1 MELVMKRPIRFFET
15 LQKLIPQK
23 GGNIVYEE
31 KAHGKCENYNDI
43 LDDILAEC
51 GNPNRT
57 SELIIIDRYFTQID
71 CACADEVARRLFEWK
86 EKHQI
91 DQIIIWTK
99 ERKNCFEEKIRKEV
113 SICKIKDSIH
123 DRFWIFKNGNMCKVV
138 SVGASFNGFI
148 ENTKHVFYITSVKEC
163 DVENLLKILYEHG
176 IKIL

>member
-1 MELVMKRPIRFFET
+1 MELVMKRPTGFFEA

-31 KAHGKCENYNDI
+31 RAHGKSEDYNDI

-57 SELIIIDRYFTQID
+57 NELIIVDYYFTQID
-71 CACADEVARRLFEWK
+71 CACADEVAHRLFEWK
-86 EKHQI
+86 ERHQI
-91 DQIIIWTK
+91 DQIKIWTK

-113 SICKIKDSIH
+113 SICNIKCSIH
-123 DRFWIFKNGNMCKVV
+123 DRFWIFKHGDMCKVV

-148 ENTKHVFYITSVKEC
+148 ESTKSVFYVTLVREC
-163 DVENLLKILYEHG
+163 DVDNLIRILLENG
-176 IKIL
+176 IEL